1 MFTDLG
7 VAPGRGAL
15 LAQLGEHATLDLGV
29 MMLILMLGV
38 EITNNNNKTK
48 NKTLKKKSTFW

>member
-7 VAPGRGAL
+7 VAPGRGAW